1 MPRDYSGS
9 PTQVHGLER
18 RGARAN
24 HPHGRRGRFT
34 LAKRL
39 ASSGRAQVLAAGG
52 VGRVCSESTP
62 QLTPLPASKSAGVRA
77 QSMLWPRSVFPSK
90 LAGPRPRLRGF
101 SSSVPPSTHTSTRSL
116 AIKWPGRPGRLGA
129 RDEDIAS
136 ARALP
141 PQRSC
146 HQTCRHKTPKQRKA
160 ITVSLQFADRV
171 DPGPGK

>member
-116 AIKWPGRPGRLGA
+116 GDQMARPPRAAWSQGRGHRERTRA
-129 RDEDIAS
+129 AAS
-136 ARALP
+136 AELSSNLP
-141 PQRSC
+141 SQNTQAKEGYHC
-146 HQTCRHKTPKQRKA
+146 K
-160 ITVSLQFADRV
+160 FAV
-171 DPGPGK
+171 C